1 MIKVPL
7 EIVIPIYNEGVNV
20 IKLLKQFENSIKS
33 KFRVLLCYD
42 DDNDNIFDFKDDLK
56 KFEFEVLLVKNP
68 DKGPCAAIKNG
79 LNYGNSDCVIV
90 YPADDFLNTNIIDK
104 LTTYKNNGTI
114 GSQSA
119 LMWGQAAMLSE
130 TDIETAMLLSQQSVV
145 ADPKNAKA
153 WAIAAKIYL
162 LNKDLSSAERFIG
175 KAKAIDPYLKEIQD
189 LEILLV
195 DEKLE
200 SLSVNEEKEE

>member
-1 MIKVPL
+1 MYSIR
-7 EIVIPIYNEGVNV
+7 NV
-20 IKLLKQFENSIKS
+20 FFLFII
-33 KFRVLLCYD
+33 
-42 DDNDNIFDFKDDLK
+42 IFPFL
-56 KFEFEVLLVKNP
+56 
-68 DKGPCAAIKNG
+68 A
-79 LNYGNSDCVIV
+79 YGNLESLSND
-90 YPADDFLNTNIIDK
+90 LSLK
-104 LTTYKNNGTI
+104 
-114 GSQSA
+114 A
-119 LMWGQAAMLSE
+119 LKESE

-162 LNKDLSSAERFIG
+162 LNKDLSSAERFIE